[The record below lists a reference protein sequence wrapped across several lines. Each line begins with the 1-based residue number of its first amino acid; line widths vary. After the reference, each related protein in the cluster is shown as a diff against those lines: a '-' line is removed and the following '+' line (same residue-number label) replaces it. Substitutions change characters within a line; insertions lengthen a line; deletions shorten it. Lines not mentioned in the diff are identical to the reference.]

1 MVHRWSCFL
10 SNMVCRFLNR
20 LVLRFIDECLFVIKT
35 PLQTWFMR
43 VSITGLLDSE
53 GAQRIKS
60 QRVDSSSMENSLR
73 KALAS

>member
-1 MVHRWSCFL
+1 
-10 SNMVCRFLNR
+10 MVCWFLNR

>member
-1 MVHRWSCFL
+1 M
-10 SNMVCRFLNR
+10 
-20 LVLRFIDECLFVIKT
+20 DECLYVIEI
-35 PLQTWFMR
+35 PPQTGFIR
-43 VSITGLLDSE
+43 VSITGLLDFE